1 MADSLTRCIVALVM
15 STELPRPLR
24 WAVWLLIL
32 EAVVTAVVAL
42 VLGYLAIAAEPDDL
56 TRAMAVAGYVALLAA
71 GLAGAAAGLH
81 RRKPRARAPAIALQ
95 LLAVMLAVMFATSGR
110 PLLALPVALLGMVV
124 VTLLVAPST
133 HAALTR

>member
-56 TRAMAVAGYVALLAA
+56 TRAMAVAWYVALLSA

-81 RRKPRARAPAIALQ
+81 RRKPRALAPAVALKQ
-95 LLAVMLAVMFATSGR
+95 LSVMLVVMYATRRR
-110 PLLALPVALLGMVV
+110 PQ
-124 VTLLVAPST
+124 
-133 HAALTR
+133 